1 MLEIAFLAVDVGWLA
16 DGGEVGGEPSPH
28 DVDMAATVVAPE
40 REVVAAV
47 ESEQDRIDPVPSPR
61 ASSLT
66 RYSSLALRLESGML
80 REINARMQ
88 GSIQRDARGE
98 VGMVAPPSPA
108 MRRSTV

>member
-47 ESEQDRIDPVPSPR
+47 ESEQDRIDPVLFPEGVIVDERFFVGAPAGVR
-61 ASSLT
+61 
-66 RYSSLALRLESGML
+66 
-80 REINARMQ
+80 NAE
-88 GSIQRDARGE
+88 GDQR
-98 VGMVAPPSPA
+98 
-108 MRRSTV
+108 